1 MAKKAW
7 RQTTENSVDE
17 RDDMN
22 HALGSLLDVP
32 LLRTTTASLLKA
44 HYTSPSLIE
53 TQGTFVTFM
62 QRKGDS
68 SKESWKTPLRFERGR

>member
-22 HALGSLLDVP
+22 P

-44 HYTSPSLIE
+44 HYTSPSLTE